1 MRFETEIF
9 STKFLWEGGGGDT
22 KEKML
27 MKLFVNRALHTF
39 QLQEICKIDFYKRP
53 SACLT
58 PYSKLSYMLS
68 QTYIFQCDIDI
79 GGWDTNDEA
88 VLP

>member
-1 MRFETEIF
+1 MRQKYSQQSFC
-9 STKFLWEGGGGDT
+9 EGGGNT
-22 KEKML
+22 KEKNVNET
-27 MKLFVNRALHTF
+27 FCQNRALHTF